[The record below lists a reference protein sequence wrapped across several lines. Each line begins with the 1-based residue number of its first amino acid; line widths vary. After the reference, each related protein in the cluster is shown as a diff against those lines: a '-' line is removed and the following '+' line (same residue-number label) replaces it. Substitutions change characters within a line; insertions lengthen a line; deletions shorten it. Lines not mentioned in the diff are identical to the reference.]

1 MYRITVIED
10 DDAIY
15 SLLARSL
22 SEWGFEV
29 MRVTDYGNAPERLL
43 SQMPHLVLLDV
54 MLPGINGCALC
65 ARLRKSSGVP
75 VIFISSAGEKAAC
88 LPP

>member
-29 MRVTDYGNAPERLL
+29 MRVTDYGNAPEQLL
-43 SQMPHLVLLDV
+43 SQMPKGGACHGAEDGTQGEIRK
-54 MLPGINGCALC
+54 PAAAL
-65 ARLRKSSGVP
+65 
-75 VIFISSAGEKAAC
+75 
-88 LPP
+88 